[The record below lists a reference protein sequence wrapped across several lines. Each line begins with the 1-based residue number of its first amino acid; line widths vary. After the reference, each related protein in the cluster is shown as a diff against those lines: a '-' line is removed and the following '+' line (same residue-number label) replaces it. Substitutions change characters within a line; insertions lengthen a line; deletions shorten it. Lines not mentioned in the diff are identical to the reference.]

1 MRGAG
6 VRTHQHSRVPTN
18 SLRASSGYTSAS
30 LVRSSRTALFGMRR
44 PSAPWLVAVRGVEI
58 GLLAV
63 GKDGDEESA
72 GSICVKPAL

>member
-1 MRGAG
+1 
-6 VRTHQHSRVPTN
+6 
-18 SLRASSGYTSAS
+18 
-30 LVRSSRTALFGMRR
+30 VRSSRTALFGMRR
-44 PSAPWLVAVRGVEI
+44 PSAPWLVTVRGVEI